1 MGHSENF
8 ISRIMSIEAQ
18 LETYEESGALNA
30 QKKVLQKLLVEVENM
45 KNEYLKGEDE
55 TFVDKIKRFLGF
67 KIKEPDNEL
76 MPMIEELTLRIV
88 EENRKAGNL
97 FRSS

>member
-18 LETYEESGALNA
+18 LETYEDTGTRIE

-45 KNEYLKGEDE
+45 KNDYLKGEDE
-55 TFVDKIKRFLGF
+55 TFLDKIKHFLGF
-67 KIKEPDNEL
+67 KMKEADTSL
-76 MPMIEELTLRIV
+76 LPMIEELILRIV
-88 EENRKAGNL
+88 DENRKIGN
-97 FRSS
+97 FT